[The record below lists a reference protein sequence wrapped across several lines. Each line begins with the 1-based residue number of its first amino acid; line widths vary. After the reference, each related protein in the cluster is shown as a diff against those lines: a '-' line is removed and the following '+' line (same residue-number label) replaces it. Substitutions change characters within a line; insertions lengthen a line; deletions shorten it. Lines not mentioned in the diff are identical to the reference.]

1 MLTTAKLQKLTQSVK
16 EYKKQFLDKPLG
28 ELDESGT
35 RLLINHFLTE
45 MLGYKTLE
53 EVKTEYMIKGT
64 YADYVIQLSGKRHF
78 LVEVKA
84 LSLNLSDK
92 HLRQSINYGANE
104 GIDWV
109 VLTNGKSFQLYRVIF
124 EKPISNE
131 LIFSI
136 DLSDSSKIK
145 SNVENLQF
153 LHKESVQK
161 SGLEELWKRHSA
173 LSPKSLAK
181 FIYSKEV
188 IKFLQKELKKKYNAK
203 FEEEHIENA
212 VKRIASENIII
223 EDFKAIQK
231 KESKKRESVNKA
243 NNSKENPSNM
253 KPNENSEL

>member
-1 MLTTAKLQKLTQSVK
+1 MLTSAKLQKLSQSIK

-35 RLLINHFLTE
+35 RLLINHFLTD

-109 VLTNGKSFQLYRVIF
+109 VLTNGKCFELYRVIF

-131 LIFSI
+131 LVFSI
-136 DLSDSSKIK
+136 DLSDSSNIK
-145 SNVENLQF
+145 SNAESLQF
-153 LHKESVQK
+153 LHKESVLK
-161 SGLEELWKRHSA
+161 NGLEELWKRHSA

-188 IKFLQKELKKKYNAK
+188 IKFLQKELKKKFNAK

-212 VKRIASENIII
+212 VKRVASENIII
-223 EDFKAIQK
+223 EEFKTIQK
-231 KESKKRESVNKA
+231 KERKKRESNVETAKPI
-243 NNSKENPSNM
+243 ENQSNLLSD
-253 KPNENSEL
+253 EN